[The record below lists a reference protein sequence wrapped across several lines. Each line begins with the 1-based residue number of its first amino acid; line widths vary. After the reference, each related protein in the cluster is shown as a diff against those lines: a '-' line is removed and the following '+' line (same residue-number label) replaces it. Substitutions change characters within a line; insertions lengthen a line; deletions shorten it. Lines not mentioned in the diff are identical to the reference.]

1 MNWYLGVAVGQ
12 QLAEKAHI
20 PLLPKLRL
28 RCFFTGLLF
37 LRQMAL
43 LRFFLPPYA
52 TAWFSPMSVK
62 FLQTGSFEERSTDW
76 VTALRQELAVFG
88 AQLNPAQQKMLVM
101 TLLSAIVKL
110 LGNINNL
117 KGIND
122 SKINSNLSMQ
132 RPNVDLVSYYS
143 LLESVYLEMIKLLTL
158 KKQLMCCF
166 SFLDKPVYTTDCWP
180 TLTSNMAAPS
190 TCPA

>member
-1 MNWYLGVAVGQ
+1 M
-12 QLAEKAHI
+12 
-20 PLLPKLRL
+20 LRL
-28 RCFFTGLLF
+28 KPRGCFFTALLF

-52 TAWFSPMSVK
+52 AAWFEPTSVQ
-62 FLQTGSFEERSTDW
+62 FLQTGSFEERSSDW
-76 VTALRQELAVFG
+76 ATVLRQELAVFG

-122 SKINSNLSMQ
+122 SKINSNLSRDVQNHLRMFLRTLNLANNFKCQYPFKIPDLTISRITQ
-132 RPNVDLVSYYS
+132 RLYLFSERYRKRTSASYH
-143 LLESVYLEMIKLLTL
+143 
-158 KKQLMCCF
+158 
-166 SFLDKPVYTTDCWP
+166 
-180 TLTSNMAAPS
+180 
-190 TCPA
+190 